1 MGIFALAGGAEF
13 EPAMSALD
21 QAILRRVVYQQCRV
35 AILPTA
41 VAPYRPDLAVL
52 NAVRHFTSLG
62 AEVRPVMVLTRSDAE
77 NYGLAEQLNGVDVIY
92 LAGGDPWYLQ
102 NTLEATP
109 VWDMIMEQYALG
121 RIVVGSSAGAMVM
134 GDVMWQREQA
144 LWKSAFGLAGGIGV
158 LAHLDEASKE
168 RVESLWGALPHGF
181 TMIGIDTSTGLIVD
195 SERGT
200 AEVVGV
206 GGVTLFGAQEAIR
219 YNAPTTFE
227 WR

>member
-13 EPAMSALD
+13 EPAMKALD
-21 QAILRRVVYQQCRV
+21 QAILRRVVYQECRI

-52 NAVRHFTSLG
+52 NAVRHFTELG
-62 AEVRPVMVLTRSDAE
+62 AQAHPVMVLTRSDAE
-77 NYGLAEQLNGVDVIY
+77 NPQLAEQLNGVDVIY

-134 GDVMWQREQA
+134 GDVIWQREQTA
-144 LWKSAFGLAGGIGV
+144 WKSAFGLAGGIGV
-158 LAHLDEASKE
+158 LAHLEEAPTE
-168 RVESLWGALPHGF
+168 RIEALWGALPHGF
-181 TMIGIDTSTGLIVD
+181 TMLGLDTSTGIIVD
-195 SERGT
+195 TARAT
-200 AEVVGV
+200 AEVVGA
-206 GGVTLFGAQEAIR
+206 GGVTLFGTQDAVR
-219 YNAPTTFE
+219 YNAPATFE